1 MGTETGEQF
10 HEIALDFEGIDGVV
24 LAGGE
29 IADYPALAELI
40 PSSALIVCADS
51 GYRHCGPLGLT
62 PDLLVGD
69 FDSIDLPGGSFPPNI
84 PTIPLSPYKNY
95 TDSALAVEAAVE
107 RGCRSLLL
115 AGMLGGRFDHSA
127 ANLQTMA
134 GCANSGVNARISDGI
149 THIFAAR
156 AAETGETHL
165 LLPRREGCYFS
176 LLAWTHVCQSVTI
189 LGGMYPLDNYDL
201 RSDEARAV
209 SNEFLEGDVKILFRS
224 GLLLV
229 TTTPK
234 R

>member
-1 MGTETGEQF
+1 MGTEAGKQF
-10 HEIALDFEGIDGVV
+10 HEIALDFEGMDGVV

-29 IADYPALAELI
+29 IADYPALAGQI

-51 GYRHCGPLGLT
+51 GYRHCAPLGLT
-62 PDLLVGD
+62 PSLLVGD
-69 FDSIDLPGGSFPPNI
+69 FDSIDLPGGNFPPDI
-84 PTIPLSPYKNY
+84 PTIPLSPHKNY

-134 GCANSGVNARISDGI
+134 GCLNSGVNARISDGV
-149 THIFAAR
+149 THIFAAKAR
-156 AAETGETHL
+156 EKGETHL
-165 LLPRREGCYFS
+165 LLPHRAGCYFS
-176 LLAWTHVCQSVTI
+176 LLAWTPVCHGVTI
-189 LGGMYPLDNYDL
+189 RGGRYPLNNYNL

-209 SNEFLEGDVKILFRS
+209 SNEFLEEDVKILFRS
-224 GLLLV
+224 GLLVV